1 MENNLTKKIIYPAEV
16 VDNQDPMMLG
26 RIRAYPLDRNV
37 RATLEGFNFDPIK
50 DLWGPKDPFVQLPLL
65 PMFISQVPE
74 VKERVNLI
82 YQNSIYPFQDVYYV
96 QGAFSS
102 PMSLPYE
109 NVQAANKYT
118 SLGDR
123 VISSLA
129 LRNNDGSYKN
139 LKSFGVFPEPGDNAL
154 LGRGA
159 ADVIVKR
166 NTVLLRASKTNN
178 LDVKKF
184 PVANSKRAFIQ
195 ISGFDSQINNSK
207 KKTLIKT
214 SSVNVPTKKLV
225 EWNIQNIEN
234 SQNNFTGQIR
244 LYSLKPLNQTLTDNI
259 KYDSDLES
267 VKFLEYYETFQSL
280 TFQQTVDKINDF
292 IKGVNAGKIQN
303 GPQIVDQFPFA
314 YRPDVFIRNIL
325 DTANGSL
332 QPNSNN
338 TISYSNSLR
347 FINAITLSPG
357 LGPLSYKFG
366 LVRTKNEI
374 GKPIKVELEDITT
387 KDVITQ
393 SSTFIGVGADTVYLL
408 SPKSNKKVNFEN
420 SIYGFSQQ
428 QIQESILPF
437 TSSTVRG
444 EELMELLNLIVRFL
458 VSHVHPLPG
467 VPPVPV
473 ATDGTQTNQILFEL
487 QNAVNKIL
495 NPNIR
500 IN

>member
-1 MENNLTKKIIYPAEV
+1 MESNLTKKIIYPAEV

-37 RATLEGFNFDPIK
+37 RAALEGFSFDPVK
-50 DLWGPKDPFVQLPLL
+50 DIWGPKDPFVQLPLL
-65 PMFISQVPE
+65 PLYISQVPE

-82 YQNSIYPFQDVYYV
+82 YQNSVYPYQDVYYV
-96 QGAFSS
+96 QSAFSS

-109 NVQAANKYT
+109 NIQASNKYT

-129 LRNNDGSYKN
+129 LRNNDGTYKN
-139 LKSFGVFPEPGDNAL
+139 SKSFGIFPEPGDNAL

-166 NTVLLRASKTNN
+166 NTVLLRASKTNDLN
-178 LDVKKF
+178 VKKF
-184 PVANSKRAFIQ
+184 PISNPKRAFIQ
-195 ISGFDSQINNSK
+195 ISGFDSQITNGK

-214 SSVNVPTKKLV
+214 SSVNVPTKKLI
-225 EWNIQNIEN
+225 EWSIQNIEN
-234 SQNNFTGQIR
+234 SQNSFTGQIR
-244 LYSLKPLNQTLTDNI
+244 LFSLKPLNQTLTDNI

-267 VKFLEYYETFQSL
+267 VKFLEYYETFQAL
-280 TFQQTVDKINDF
+280 TFEQTVNKINTF
-292 IKGVNAGKIQN
+292 IQGVNQGKIID
-303 GPQIVDQFPFA
+303 GPQISDQFPFA
-314 YRPDVFIRNIL
+314 YRPDTTIRNIV
-325 DTANGSL
+325 DNTGGSI
-332 QPNSNN
+332 QQTQIS
-338 TISYSNSLR
+338 TISYSNSLK
-347 FINAITLSPG
+347 FINSITLSPG

-374 GKPIKVELEDITT
+374 GKPIKIELEDVTT
-387 KDVITQ
+387 KDVTTQ
-393 SSTFIGVGADTVYLL
+393 NSTVIGVGADTLYLL
-408 SPKSNKKVNFEN
+408 SHKSNKQVDFQN
-420 SIYGFSQQ
+420 SVYGFTQQ
-428 QIQESILPF
+428 QFQENVLPF

-473 ATDGTQTNQILFEL
+473 ATDGTTSNQILFEL

>member
-1 MENNLTKKIIYPAEV
+1 METNLSKKIIYPAEV

-37 RATLEGFNFDPIK
+37 RASLEGFNFDPVK

-65 PMFISQVPE
+65 PLYISQVPE
-74 VKERVNLI
+74 IKERVNLI
-82 YQNSIYPFQDVYYV
+82 YQNSIYPYQDVYYV
-96 QGAFSS
+96 QASFSS
-102 PMSLPYE
+102 PMSLPFE
-109 NVQAANKYT
+109 NIQAANKYT

-129 LRNNDGSYKN
+129 LRNNDGTYKN
-139 LKSFGVFPEPGDNAL
+139 LKSFGIFPEPGDNAL

-166 NTVLLRASKTNN
+166 NTVLLRASKTNDLN
-178 LDVKKF
+178 VKKF
-184 PVANSKRAFIQ
+184 PVSNPRRAFLQ
-195 ISGFDSQINNSK
+195 ISGFDSQITDGK
-207 KKTLIKT
+207 KKTLLKT

-225 EWNIQNIEN
+225 EWSVQNIEN
-234 SQNNFTGQIR
+234 SQNSFTGQIR
-244 LYSLKPLNQTLTDNI
+244 LYSLKPLDQTLTDNI

-267 VKFLEYYETFQSL
+267 VKFLEYYQTFQAL
-280 TFQQTVDKINDF
+280 TFEQTVNKINEF
-292 IKGVNAGKIQN
+292 IQGVNQGKITD
-303 GPQIVDQFPFA
+303 GPEISSQFPFA
-314 YRPDVFIRNIL
+314 YRPDASIRNIV
-325 DTANGSL
+325 DNTGGSI
-332 QPNSNN
+332 QQNPIS

-374 GKPIKVELEDITT
+374 GKPIKIELEDIVT
-387 KDVITQ
+387 KDVTPQ
-393 SSTFIGVGADTVYLL
+393 NSTVIGMGADTLFLL
-408 SPKSNKKVNFEN
+408 SHKSNKQVDFQN
-420 SIYGFSQQ
+420 SIYGFTQQ
-428 QIQESILPF
+428 QFQENVLPF

-473 ATDGTQTNQILFEL
+473 ATDGTTTSQILFEL